1 MRDMDHAPLIYAIA
15 VSLASEEVDRG
26 PAVTALVDV
35 AERSTDALHGALD
48 RAVDHVR
55 ATPTDVYAQHAVE
68 FLTEAL
74 AVAARRREDRLAFQ
88 QESGGIDSHLP
99 DATA

>member
-55 ATPTDVYAQHAVE
+55 ATPTDVYARHAVE
-68 FLTEAL
+68 LLTEAL
-74 AVAARRREDRLAFQ
+74 AVAARRREDRLAFR
-88 QESGGIDSHLP
+88 QESGGIDSHPP
-99 DATA
+99 DAAA